1 MEGPRPRD
9 GRGSRTVVIRV
20 LDALMR
26 DTMASWIGSVPG
38 YLLVG
43 AVATGPALARLCA
56 LRSPDVAVVQ
66 LRSAEA
72 DELAL
77 VGMLGEL
84 RPAPHVVGLHY
95 ELDPAKLLQLH
106 RAGVHR
112 LVSCRF
118 GAAALRSALDE
129 AAPRRTVPRPN
140 GALSGRELEILALI
154 SAGCSAVDI
163 ADVLELSPHTVVNH
177 TRHIFTKLDVHSRM
191 QAAAEAGRLGLRGD
205 VAGRVRRD
213 AVTGRSGPLRDEAS
227 RILAEDRSCTHPP
240 VTVLVEPTDSCW
252 RAVDESATKVVV
264 VERNRHDLV
273 ADAVL
278 RGARGVL
285 SAEDVGARLP
295 SVVSL
300 VRAGYLVAVD
310 EVVRELL
317 RGARSAPTPT
327 RLTPRERDILDSI
340 ALGHSVRETAKAL
353 GVAVKTVQ
361 SQQRQLFAKLGVRN
375 RPAALAHARALGLV
389 GT

>member
-56 LRSPDVAVVQ
+56 LRSPDTAVVQ

-84 RPAPHVVGLHY
+84 RPAPHVVGLHHG
-95 ELDPAKLLQLH
+95 LDPAKLLQLH

-129 AAPRRTVPRPN
+129 AEPRRTVPRPN

-205 VAGRVRRD
+205 VADRVRRD
-213 AVTGRSGPLRDEAS
+213 VVTGRPGPLRDEVS
-227 RILAEDRSCTHPP
+227 RTLADDRSCTHPP

-252 RAVDESATKVVV
+252 RAVDESTNKIVV

-278 RGARGVL
+278 RGGRGVL

-317 RGARSAPTPT
+317 RGARPAPTPC

-375 RPAALAHARALGLV
+375 RPGALAHARELGLID
-389 GT
+389 T